1 MPLHVDA
8 RGLGSDDDACTCVV
22 RTWRRCGDRRGR
34 RTRTLASVFRD
45 VQQET
50 RSRIAPIRLDA
61 HPHRVQERERKDGSF
76 AGGRVRFHPSHEVV
90 FSRLSPPMP
99 RPYVISTRAHVAR
112 RTCARHEP
120 RARRGPFLLFT
131 TLSSQPMVS
140 QRSLHNP
147 WFHNPWFHNAW
158 FHNLGFTTL
167 VSRRRVEGCKERM
180 VHVVVVSHVAYLCR
194 SGEEAVSHAME
205 GRWRS
210 SKPRC
215 HAEETDLP
223 SMHATMVPTRAM
235 SHAIQPYAMSS
246 HKTHSM
252 NRAIHPC
259 HFHGPCRATHS
270 SWNASC

>member
-1 MPLHVDA
+1 M
-8 RGLGSDDDACTCVV
+8 
-22 RTWRRCGDRRGR
+22 
-34 RTRTLASVFRD
+34 
-45 VQQET
+45 
-50 RSRIAPIRLDA
+50 
-61 HPHRVQERERKDGSF
+61 
-76 AGGRVRFHPSHEVV
+76 
-90 FSRLSPPMP
+90 
-99 RPYVISTRAHVAR
+99 
-112 RTCARHEP
+112 
-120 RARRGPFLLFT
+120 
-131 TLSSQPMVS
+131 
-140 QRSLHNP
+140 
-147 WFHNPWFHNAW
+147 
-158 FHNLGFTTL
+158 
-167 VSRRRVEGCKERM
+167 
-180 VHVVVVSHVAYLCR
+180 HVVVVSHVAYLCR